1 MTKLSKEPGWVKKL
15 KAKWNIETNADFVMI
30 MLVFSLA
37 GMFIGTERHF
47 VFHAFGID
55 KDPMWVKVLVY
66 VPLIFP
72 LYQLNLL
79 VFGFCLGQFKFFLE
93 KEKKLVRFL
102 LQSFRKKN
110 A

>member
-1 MTKLSKEPGWVKKL
+1 MNEPRWVKKL
-15 KAKWNIETNADFVMI
+15 KTKWNIRTNTDFILI
-30 MLVFSLA
+30 MLVFSMA

-66 VPLIFP
+66 IPLIFP

-79 VFGFCLGQFKFFLE
+79 VFGFLLGQFGFFLE
-93 KEKKLVRFL
+93 KEKKLVRFIF
-102 LQSFRKKN
+102 QSLRKKK

>member
-1 MTKLSKEPGWVKKL
+1 MKEPGWVKKL
-15 KAKWNIETNADFVMI
+15 KIKWNIKNNMDFILI

-47 VFHAFGID
+47 VFHLFGID

-66 VPLIFP
+66 IPLIFP
-72 LYQLNLL
+72 LYQINLL
-79 VFGFCLGQFKFFLE
+79 VFGFLLGQFEFFLE

-102 LQSFRKKN
+102 FQSIRKKK